1 MKNEHSWE
9 MLKPLLE
16 ISTSLL
22 RSVDPYSNKPLAVSI
37 SYLVHADG
45 EPKLQKL

>member
-22 RSVDPYSNKPLAVSI
+22 RSSFDPYSNEPLAVSI
-37 SYLVHADG
+37 SYLINADG
-45 EPKLQKL
+45 EPKL